1 MGEEV
6 FVVELGDLPP
16 VSVLFFG
23 DSFLDGDE
31 GFVVAS
37 ANLPAAFSVLLFGDS
52 FLGGNEGLVVKS
64 NDLPFVSV
72 CIGDSFLGDDSFF
85 NRFSTSD
92 VWRFSSSILCN
103 RTGTSD
109 PELSF
114 GLVTSFAS
122 FSSVFAD
129 PEGGGCAEST
139 GAGLFEEALVELE
152 HVGTTAFAFARVVVL
167 PAVSAATAVLKEEE
181 GTGAGLLEKALVE
194 LEHVGTT
201 AFAFGRVVVLPA
213 VGVATA
219 VVLKEEEEC
228 LTGNKAVLASGPS
241 LGVATVT
248 SITLFLCLCRF
259 GSGVVVVLLERN
271 VEGDA
276 IIMRDRDGSCV
287 NMIPPPD
294 TGEDSTSNTLEEDL
308 HDSGGLDVS
317 EVTAEIV
324 VLNDWSAGVGTTRA
338 VAIAVAADAV
348 AVFSFLAL
356 RRRLTSLD
364 CQANSSSAVSDPY
377 SLSLSPWSDSSL

>member
-1 MGEEV
+1 MGGEG
-6 FVVELGDLPP
+6 FVVELGGLPP
-16 VSVLFFG
+16 VSVLLFV

-37 ANLPAAFSVLLFGDS
+37 TDLRAFSVLFFGDS
-52 FLGGNEGLVVKS
+52 FLDGNEGLVVKS
-64 NDLPFVSV
+64 SDEGVVVACTNLRAAFSVLLFDDSFLNGNEGLVVKSSDLPFVSV
-72 CIGDSFLGDDSFF
+72 FFGDSFLGDDSFF

-92 VWRFSSSILCN
+92 VWHFSSSILGN
-103 RTGTSD
+103 RIGTSD

-122 FSSVFAD
+122 VSSVFAD
-129 PEGGGCAEST
+129 PKGGGCAEST
-139 GAGLFEEALVELE
+139 GAGLLKAALVELE
-152 HVGTTAFAFARVVVL
+152 HVGTTAL
-167 PAVSAATAVLKEEE
+167 
-181 GTGAGLLEKALVE
+181 
-194 LEHVGTT
+194 
-201 AFAFGRVVVLPA
+201 AFGRVVVVLPA

-219 VVLKEEEEC
+219 VVLKEEEC
-228 LTGNKAVLASGPS
+228 LTGNKAVLACGPS

-259 GSGVVVVLLERN
+259 GSGVVVGFLERN

-276 IIMRDRDGSCV
+276 IIMRDRDGSCF

-308 HDSGGLDVS
+308 HDSSGLDVS

-324 VLNDWSAGVGTTRA
+324 VLNDWPAGVET
-338 VAIAVAADAV
+338 
-348 AVFSFLAL
+348 
-356 RRRLTSLD
+356 
-364 CQANSSSAVSDPY
+364 
-377 SLSLSPWSDSSL
+377 